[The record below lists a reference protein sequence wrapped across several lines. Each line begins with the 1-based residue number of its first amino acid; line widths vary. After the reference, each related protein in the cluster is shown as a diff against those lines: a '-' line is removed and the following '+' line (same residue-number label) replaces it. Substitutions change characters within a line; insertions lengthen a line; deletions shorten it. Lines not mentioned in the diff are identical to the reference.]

1 MKIKSDMKCVSMT
14 VVCLAGVLMVGIP
27 AVTFGD
33 SGRFDLLPGENDTKP
48 ALGPEPFPDRM
59 SAFVWRNWGL
69 VEVDRLA
76 EVVGAEPK
84 DLVAIAADFGLPS
97 APRVLTE
104 WRDKGYI
111 TVVRRNWHLL
121 PYDQLLT
128 LLGFTREQFAFKLK
142 EDDFLFGK
150 LGDGKASL
158 SFLADYTRKKQSRK
172 G

>member
-1 MKIKSDMKCVSMT
+1 MRIKSDMKCVSMT

-84 DLVAIAADFGLPS
+84 DLVAIAADFGLPP

-104 WRDKGYI
+104 NG
-111 TVVRRNWHLL
+111 TARRRSSAAGA
-121 PYDQLLT
+121 Q
-128 LLGFTREQFAFKLK
+128 
-142 EDDFLFGK
+142 
-150 LGDGKASL
+150 
-158 SFLADYTRKKQSRK
+158 
-172 G
+172 